1 MKLHTSKTK
10 HKASPRFFQ
19 TTYFRNTTQS
29 YFKNKT
35 QMVLEIISNY
45 ILQNQNP
52 RGPRNSSDYFKNKT
66 HKWLRYSFK
75 LFTSK
80 TGQGVPEILSDD
92 FRNKSH
98 RKFPTFFQTKYVLQK
113 PNKRSPRFFAT
124 TYLKIKTHVVPE
136 IISDYFKNTTQRGS
150 LRFFKLLNTSKTE
163 KFFQITSKTRDKGS
177 PIFFQTTYF

>member
-1 MKLHTSKTK
+1 
-10 HKASPRFFQ
+10 
-19 TTYFRNTTQS
+19 
-29 YFKNKT
+29 
-35 QMVLEIISNY
+35 MVLEIISNY

-124 TYLKIKTHVVPE
+124 TYLKIKTHGV
-136 IISDYFKNTTQRGS
+136 SDYFKNTTHRGS
-150 LRFFKLLNTSKTE
+150 PRLFKLLIYFKNEKILSNYFKNQRQAVPEILPNYILQKQNTRS
-163 KFFQITSKTRDKGS
+163 SRDS
-177 PIFFQTTYF
+177 SNYFRNTT